1 MKGNKKRGIIID
13 CDPGHDDAMAILWA
27 LASPNLKIKAITTV
41 AGNQTLEKVT
51 NNAIKVLTKARQY
64 KIPVACGAKEPLI
77 RKLVIGGQIV
87 HGDSGLEGPILPENG
102 FNISELSA
110 LKLYE
115 KILEESKEKIT
126 FVGIGPLTN
135 IAQLLITRPDLKQK
149 IEEIYIMGGGTIGN
163 WTPAAEYNIFAD
175 PEAAKVVFNSSLP
188 IIMAG
193 LDVTQKAYITREENE
208 ILRAQGN
215 EISVFVAELIDYFS
229 RYHYEVEGFP
239 GCTLHDPCAIA
250 ALVHPELFES
260 VQCNVDVEVTGELT
274 RGMTVVDTID
284 YQKKL
289 FGLEV
294 DHNTKF
300 LKNVH
305 REKFVKEFFKAMKS
319 L

>member
-27 LASPNLKIKAITTV
+27 LASPNLEIKAITTV

-215 EISVFVAELIDYFS
+215 EISVFAAELIDYFS

>member
-27 LASPNLKIKAITTV
+27 LASPNLEIKAITTV

-102 FNISELSA
+102 FNISDFSA
-110 LKLYE
+110 LHLYE

>member
-27 LASPNLKIKAITTV
+27 LASPNLEIKAITTV

-163 WTPAAEYNIFAD
+163 WPPAAEYNIFAD

>member
-27 LASPNLKIKAITTV
+27 LASPNLEIKAITTV

-102 FNISELSA
+102 FNISELPA

>member
-1 MKGNKKRGIIID
+1 MQEIKKRGIIID

-27 LASPNLKIKAITTV
+27 LASPNLEIKAVTTV
-41 AGNQTLEKVT
+41 AGNQTLEKVS
-51 NNAIKVLTKARQY
+51 NNAIRVLTKAKRY
-64 KIPVACGAKEPLI
+64 DIPVALGAKEPLI
-77 RKLVIGGQIV
+77 RKLVIGGELV
-87 HGDSGLEGPILPENG
+87 HGDSGLEGPVLPQNG
-102 FNISELSA
+102 FSVSA
-110 LKLYE
+110 LKLFE
-115 KILEESKEKIT
+115 KILEESEEKIT

-135 IAQLLITRPDLKQK
+135 IAQLLITRPDLKNK

-175 PEAAKVVFNSSLP
+175 PEAAKVVFNSKLP

-208 ILRAQGN
+208 ILRGQGN

-294 DHNTKF
+294 AHNTKF

-305 REKFVKEFFKAMKS
+305 REEFVKEFFKAMKS
-319 L
+319 LD